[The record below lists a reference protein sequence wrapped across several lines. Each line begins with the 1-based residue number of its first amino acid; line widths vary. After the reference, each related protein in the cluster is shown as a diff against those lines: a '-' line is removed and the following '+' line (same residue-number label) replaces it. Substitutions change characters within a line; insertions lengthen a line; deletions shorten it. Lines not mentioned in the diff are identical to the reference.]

1 MSGEERKPSYLSVGL
16 SVGGDW
22 RVTCHTYPDR
32 GPILAV
38 DAAGMSLVVSAK
50 QSTPDANH
58 LDFAYALLAAVND
71 YLIACETHRFDAEEA
86 ANASTDVTETAAAVE
101 NRAA

>member
-1 MSGEERKPSYLSVGL
+1 MSGGERTPSYLSVGL

-50 QSTPDANH
+50 QDTPNTDQIN
-58 LDFAYALLAAVND
+58 FAYALLAGVND
-71 YLIACETHRFDAEEA
+71 YLNACETRQFEAEESA
-86 ANASTDVTETAAAVE
+86 DPATEK
-101 NRAA
+101 RAA

>member
-1 MSGEERKPSYLSVGL
+1 MSGGERTPSYLSMCL

-50 QSTPDANH
+50 QDTPNTDQIN
-58 LDFAYALLAAVND
+58 FAYALLAGVND
-71 YLIACETHRFDAEEA
+71 YLNACETRQFEAEESA
-86 ANASTDVTETAAAVE
+86 DPAAAE
-101 NRAA
+101 KRAA